1 MFLLLCILLDLCRTI
16 AVMPCIR
23 FDPLYF
29 VVDVEEG
36 LGYDSTGTE
45 DEKEEQLLTG
55 TEDEKGVQLLTGTED
70 EKKEQLL
77 TGTEDEKKEQL
88 LTGTED
94 EREEQL
100 LFG

>member
-1 MFLLLCILLDLCRTI
+1 M
-16 AVMPCIR
+16 
-23 FDPLYF
+23 YF

-36 LGYDSTGTE
+36 LGYDS
-45 DEKEEQLLTG
+45 
-55 TEDEKGVQLLTGTED
+55 TGTED

-88 LTGTED
+88 LSGTED
-94 EREEQL
+94 EREEQREEQL